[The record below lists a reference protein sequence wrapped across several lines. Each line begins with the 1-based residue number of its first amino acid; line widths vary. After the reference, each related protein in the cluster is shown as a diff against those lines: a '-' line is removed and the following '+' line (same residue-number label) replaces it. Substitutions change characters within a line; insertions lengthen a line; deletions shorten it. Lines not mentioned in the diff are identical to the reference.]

1 MLKNKLTSTTTTSN
15 KIVFGREQVT
25 KNHFYKEESR
35 YLTFN
40 KSEVGK
46 IKSKILLL
54 DRSIRHK
61 KLLFLIYVY
70 GQEISM
76 HKSPI
81 LNIPSLKAGHHC
93 WEADVNSA
101 KLRNLFLIFMTPR
114 IRIWSLWLKCCT
126 EHMHWLV

>member
-1 MLKNKLTSTTTTSN
+1 MLKNKLTTTTSN

-46 IKSKILLL
+46 IKSIILLL

-81 LNIPSLKAGHHC
+81 SIILLLKAGAHC
-93 WEADVNSA
+93 WEADVNGA
-101 KLRNLFLIFMTPR
+101 KLRN
-114 IRIWSLWLKCCT
+114 
-126 EHMHWLV
+126 